1 MISYGPEACAPQER
15 EQPPF
20 QANRRS
26 PASTKEEWLV
36 KILAKFLLSGVF
48 VFLPAVGHAQ
58 DTSGLHGDC
67 GFAPALK
74 IYTVDRDG
82 RVTPQTVED
91 LEDGQNCLND
101 NIQELKDKVEF
112 IDTWGAKSDAGDIKD
127 LWDELVQ
134 TEHDLHTAETKIET
148 LEDRLSKAEDEIQE
162 LRLDLPIP
170 SHRAIKKSDASKSS
184 GLIPDTPATTPHP
197 AIKKSDA
204 SKPKAPTS
212 KPAAPVNKP
221 KPAVK
226 EGTH

>member
-1 MISYGPEACAPQER
+1 M
-15 EQPPF
+15 
-20 QANRRS
+20 
-26 PASTKEEWLV
+26 
-36 KILAKFLLSGVF
+36 KILARFLLPGVF

-91 LEDGQNCLND
+91 LEDGQNCLNVNLIGLKESVGSLHTQMGWNAD
-101 NIQELKDKVEF
+101 DIQDVQNKLK
-112 IDTWGAKSDAGDIKD
+112 
-127 LWDELVQ
+127 Q
-134 TEHDLHTAETKIET
+134 TEHDLQTAETKIET

-162 LRLDLPIP
+162 LQLDFPIP
-170 SHRAIKKSDASKSS
+170 AHRAIKKSDANKSS
-184 GLIPDTPATTPHP
+184 GFIPDTPATTPHP
-197 AIKKSDA
+197 AIKKSD
-204 SKPKAPTS
+204 TS
-212 KPAAPVNKP
+212 KPTTPVIKP